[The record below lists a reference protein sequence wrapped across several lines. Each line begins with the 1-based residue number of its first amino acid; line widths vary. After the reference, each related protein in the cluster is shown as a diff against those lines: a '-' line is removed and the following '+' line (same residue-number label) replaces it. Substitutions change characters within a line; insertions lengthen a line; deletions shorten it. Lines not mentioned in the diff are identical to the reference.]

1 MNKCEIL
8 DEQAMKQFD
17 SFGDKTILVGAK
29 STGKTTVLKEYYN
42 HTNNDK
48 TMVVMFDFNDFF
60 NIPLTYD
67 EKSMYVQL
75 SLAKS
80 VLDCVVSDDRVVGYY
95 KKLIDNILVEFINFT
110 TCRPYLHETKFSYRN
125 KTLLDEVIN
134 AMKITLKKDSI
145 ILIVD
150 KFDQIYYSNKDYQEL
165 FMDYGRYFDKVI
177 VSSEDEEVLQP
188 SEVERLKPKGY
199 DVVDVKKMF
208 NYETIKNMILSKF
221 FNYKKVSINL
231 CRMLTSEK
239 LLNLY
244 NLTGGNFN
252 IMKDVLDEINN
263 ETSIVDD
270 FYVISKISEHVNR
283 YNEMAS
289 YYNGVRGYKRTL
301 HL

>member
-8 DEQAMKQFD
+8 DEQAIKQLD
-17 SFGDKTILVGAK
+17 NFGNRTILVGAK
-29 STGKTTVLKEYYN
+29 KTGKTTVLNEYYN
-42 HTNNDK
+42 HTNSDNN
-48 TMVVMFDFNDFF
+48 MVVMFDFNDFY

-80 VLDCVVSDDRVVGYY
+80 VLDCVSSDDRVVNYY
-95 KKLIDNILVEFINFT
+95 KKLIADILVEFVNFT

-165 FMDYGRYFDKVI
+165 FMDYGKYFDKVI

-208 NYETIKNMILSKF
+208 NYEAIKKMVMSKF
-221 FNYKKVSINL
+221 MNYKKVSINL

-244 NLTGGNFN
+244 TLTGGNFD
-252 IMKDVLDEINN
+252 IMNSVLDEINN

-270 FYVISKISEHVNR
+270 FYIISKISEHVSR
-283 YNEMAS
+283 
-289 YYNGVRGYKRTL
+289 YNGVDPYYNEIKGPKRTL